1 MLSSVGVFPSR
12 NQSAFIFSIASLI
25 ASSSGERYR
34 PVVATEACPMA
45 ACTTLTLISVRALTA
60 KVCLSQWVDE
70 ARSLGGVHRTL
81 GGDVERDF
89 LEELREHDV

>member
-1 MLSSVGVFPSR
+1 
-12 NQSAFIFSIASLI
+12 
-25 ASSSGERYR
+25 
-34 PVVATEACPMA
+34 MA

>member
-1 MLSSVGVFPSR
+1 MKEDGAVLSSVGVFPSR

-60 KVCLSQWVDE
+60 KVCLSQWVD
-70 ARSLGGVHRTL
+70 ALSLQ
-81 GGDVERDF
+81 
-89 LEELREHDV
+89 